1 MLEGLEISI
10 LKLSEIKEDNQHF
23 RIDSDYFKKEYLNFF
38 IKVKDTKPLST
49 FVKSGYRV
57 VYENTQ
63 IVDHEQAIE
72 KKYPIFIQATDLQT
86 PFIRTNNLFYVHNN
100 DWERYPMGR
109 IKHGELLIEVKGK
122 AEKIAIV
129 PDDFPEKSLVTGSL
143 YKMSINEDLINK
155 HYILVYLLTKYG
167 KAFKERSKTNL
178 LISFVSK
185 DDLYKIP
192 VPEFSV
198 TFYSLIEKLIRNVY
212 KNDNLSQDYY
222 KTTEFD
228 FLGKLLPTNWRPNN
242 KNIAVKKLSSSFSI
256 TGRLDAEYYQ
266 PKYDELIKIISK
278 ISHKPLSDI
287 VTFNKSIEP
296 GSDAYQEE
304 GIPFIR
310 IADVSKYEIST
321 PEIHLD
327 RSLFDIDELKPKKD
341 TILLSKDGSVGI
353 AYKVEE
359 DQDIIT
365 SSALLHLK
373 LKTKEVLP
381 DYLTLVL
388 NSKLTQMQAERDAG
402 GSIIQH
408 WRPDE
413 IKQVLIPILPMD
425 VQKELSKQIQ
435 QSFKLRKESKH
446 LLEVAKK
453 AVEFAI
459 EEGEAKAMKY
469 IKENS

>member
-10 LKLSEIKEDNQHF
+10 IKKSEIFEN
-23 RIDSDYFKKEYLNFF
+23 RIDKSSRFDAEFFSKEYL
-38 IKVKDTKPLST
+38 
-49 FVKSGYRV
+49 
-57 VYENTQ
+57 
-63 IVDHEQAIE
+63 A
-72 KKYPIFIQATDLQT
+72 
-86 PFIRTNNLFYVHNN
+86 NN
-100 DWERYPMGR
+100 
-109 IKHGELLIEVKGK
+109 LLIESKKNDLLVNLTNSIDVGFVGSMVNEYTDGGILLLQTNNIDEFHINSTNKVYVNITFHEKLKKSQIFTGDILIARSGSFGK
-122 AEKIAIV
+122 ASIYQNKETINSSDIIIVRANEDKINKFFLTAFLNSNLGKKQLFRFASGGLQGHVNLTILENLIV
-129 PDDFPEKSLVTGSL
+129 PILN
-143 YKMSINEDLINK
+143 NELQ
-155 HYILVYLLTKYG
+155 
-167 KAFKERSKTNL
+167 
-178 LISFVSK
+178 
-185 DDLYKIP
+185 KI
-192 VPEFSV
+192 
-198 TFYSLIEKLIRNVY
+198 IEKLVVNSFEKLESSESKY
-212 KNDNLSQDYY
+212 SQSNTTLLSELNLS
-222 KTTEFD
+222 
-228 FLGKLLPTNWRPNN
+228 NWKPSA
-242 KNIAVKKLSSSFSI
+242 KNIAVKKLSNSFDL
-256 TGRLDAEYYQ
+256 TGRFDAEYYQ
-266 PKYDELIKIISK
+266 PKYDELTKKINGVK
-278 ISHKPLSDI
+278 HDTLGNLADFK
-287 VTFNKSIEP
+287 KSIEP
-296 GSDAYQEE
+296 GSDVYQTE

-310 IADVSKYEIST
+310 VSDISKFGLSD

-353 AYKVEE
+353 AYKVEA

-435 QSFKLRKESKH
+435 QSFKLRKESKR
-446 LLEVAKK
+446 LLEVAKN
-453 AVEFAI
+453 AVEIAI